1 MLALIGTYAYAW
13 QYLLQNQPHDSI
25 CGCSIDQV
33 HRENSVRF
41 AQSQQI
47 GESVLSQAMHYLAAK
62 VDTRAPFKT
71 THPSDEPVPLV
82 VFNAAP
88 GPRTDYVQTTV
99 QLPGSLREAVLVDE
113 HGQQLPYRIVNR
125 WRQVV
130 GTTSLTREILAAGA
144 ILAGITTPAQVVQMA
159 QSMII
164 DTLGQSG
171 DMAADA
177 QVISHLYVEEYTES
191 PLHHTPHTPQ
201 PGVIYIEIMVAPQG
215 RVVVNEQEILHGG
228 QHILSLLQREDI
240 HTFEITLVDQAR
252 ETIDF
257 VATDLPAYG
266 LKTFWFYP
274 HGVPERE
281 KLSLMHDQ
289 LVMQEQCIEND
300 YYHVAVDPQDG
311 TLIVT
316 DKLSGAVFSGL
327 HRFID
332 GGDVGDLYTYCPPA
346 HDKLICKPLEPPKI
360 ELINNAPVCAT
371 LRICGRWALPSS
383 CVASRNERSART
395 AICPIVSEV
404 SLIPGTQRINI
415 HTRIENKV
423 KDHRMRVIFPVSYAV
438 EHVIAEGTFEV
449 RSRPIVQARPA
460 DVAEWA
466 EEPVDVFPQKRFVD
480 LSNGQIGLAVL
491 NRGLPECEILQ
502 GGPAI
507 NEGESAAIAITLLR
521 CVEWLSRGDLATRH
535 GHAGPMEYTPEAQ
548 CQGTYEFDYALVPH
562 KGTWSDA
569 DALVLREA
577 QAFNT
582 PIATRAVVTEQHV
595 GLLPSIASFVEV
607 EPYSLVV
614 SAVKRCDS
622 KHGWAVRVYNPCDQP
637 VDARIRPGCTF
648 TRVYSA
654 NLLEEYQQSLTAASD
669 QMVHIA
675 VRPKGI
681 VTLVFE

>member
-1 MLALIGTYAYAW
+1 
-13 QYLLQNQPHDSI
+13 
-25 CGCSIDQV
+25 
-33 HRENSVRF
+33 
-41 AQSQQI
+41 
-47 GESVLSQAMHYLAAK
+47 
-62 VDTRAPFKT
+62 
-71 THPSDEPVPLV
+71 
-82 VFNAAP
+82 
-88 GPRTDYVQTTV
+88 
-99 QLPGSLREAVLVDE
+99 
-113 HGQQLPYRIVNR
+113 
-125 WRQVV
+125 
-130 GTTSLTREILAAGA
+130 
-144 ILAGITTPAQVVQMA
+144 
-159 QSMII
+159 
-164 DTLGQSG
+164 
-171 DMAADA
+171 
-177 QVISHLYVEEYTES
+177 
-191 PLHHTPHTPQ
+191 
-201 PGVIYIEIMVAPQG
+201 
-215 RVVVNEQEILHGG
+215 
-228 QHILSLLQREDI
+228 
-240 HTFEITLVDQAR
+240 
-252 ETIDF
+252 
-257 VATDLPAYG
+257 
-266 LKTFWFYP
+266 
-274 HGVPERE
+274 
-281 KLSLMHDQ
+281 MHDQ

-332 GGDVGDLYTYCPPA
+332 RGDVGDLYTYCPPA

-614 SAVKRCDS
+614 SAVKRCNS